1 VNKQSRIILALD
13 STDIQSV
20 KSMIKVT
27 EHEIGIY
34 KLGLE
39 FYLSNGLPGVLEIQ
53 NTFPDI
59 DIFLDLKL
67 HDIPNTVKKSA
78 ATVAKSQP
86 RFLTVHAAGGSE
98 MIKGAAQEL
107 PNTEIT
113 AVTVL
118 TSLDEIALSSMGFPA
133 DPLKLAVDLAVNA
146 TKNGARAVVCSP
158 LEVAAIRAAVG
169 PEITLI
175 TPGVRPGSAKADD
188 QKRIATPKEAISL
201 GADLVVIGRPITE
214 SPDPARS
221 AKEISSS
228 LK

>member
-1 VNKQSRIILALD
+1 MNKQSRIILALD

-20 KSMIKVT
+20 KSMIKIT

-78 ATVAKSQP
+78 ATVAKSRP

-175 TPGVRPGSAKADD
+175 TRGVACVS
-188 QKRIATPKEAISL
+188 
-201 GADLVVIGRPITE
+201 
-214 SPDPARS
+214 
-221 AKEISSS
+221 
-228 LK
+228 